1 LPGVRAGADCGGSG
15 DVTEMFC
22 DILNCPNPG
31 AIQFVDDDGAEWVVC
46 AEDWEEFYQP
56 KYGAASG

>member
-1 LPGVRAGADCGGSG
+1 M
-15 DVTEMFC
+15 TEMFC